1 MPYELALRYT
11 LGIVAGFLV
20 TVLLLYIMQAVI
32 HTDKNP
38 LNEANTITLLE
49 FHRVLDDEVVEIK
62 DLKPKPPP
70 PPDEAPP
77 DVPKPEFDTST
88 SMGVDMGAM
97 DLNVDIDMSGGGF
110 SSDGEYLPIVK
121 VLPIYPRRALS
132 RGIEGWVIVEFCVTE
147 QGTVRDPNV
156 VEAEPSTIFDRSA
169 MNAALKFKY
178 KPKVVN
184 EKPQEV
190 CGVKNRI
197 TFEMED
203 G

>member
-1 MPYELALRYT
+1 MPYNLAFRYAF
-11 LGIVAGFLV
+11 GIVAGFVV
-20 TVLLLYIMQAVI
+20 TVMLLYIMQAVI

-38 LNEANTITLLE
+38 LNESNKITLLE
-49 FHRVLDDEVVEIK
+49 FHRVLEDEVVEIK

-77 DVPKPEFDTST
+77 DVPKPEFDTTT
-88 SMGVDMGAM
+88 SMGVDMGSM
-97 DLNVDIDMSGGGF
+97 DLNVDIDISGGGF

-132 RGIEGWVIVEFCVTE
+132 RGIEGYVIVQFCVTE
-147 QGTVRDPNV
+147 QGTVRDPIV

-178 KPKVVN
+178 KPKVFN
-184 EKPQEV
+184 EKPEEV
-190 CGVKNRI
+190 CGVRNRI
-197 TFEMED
+197 IFEMDD